1 MENRSSR
8 RKRDPLLFIV
18 LIALIAL
25 TSYSAWQL
33 WVIRNEV
40 AGNHFHNSQQ
50 IASLRSRIDTVAGDL
65 SEIRREDQ
73 WYDRPNVQLETGEDG
88 DDRLQV
94 SWTFREL
101 SERAEVGVHY
111 RFDDSDPW
119 REASVQR
126 GPGLHCRAAIP
137 LPDDLE
143 PTLEINYERPST
155 SEGTSLPMRVEA
167 GGTFSS
173 PPRVE
178 YLITATDG
186 EWQKSGD
193 REHADL
199 RKAAGHFVATIREME
214 RARSYSVQLD
224 ERLQMPASRNCIPS
238 KVYFLALADGSE
250 VAREEL
256 EHTGNLWTA
265 SVTLPGDTEVDE
277 VGISLTDGSGDEFVR
292 TISLD

>member
-1 MENRSSR
+1 MENQPPR
-8 RKRDPLLFIV
+8 RNRDPLLFIV
-18 LIALIAL
+18 LIVLIAL
-25 TSYSAWQL
+25 TSYTGWQL
-33 WVIRNEV
+33 WVVRD
-40 AGNHFHNSQQ
+40 ALSGNSFQYSQQ
-50 IASLRSRIDTVAGDL
+50 IGSLRARIDTLANDL
-65 SEIRREDQ
+65 SEIRREAQ
-73 WYDRPNVQLETGEDG
+73 WYERPNVQLETGEDG
-88 DDRLQV
+88 EDRLQV

-101 SERAEVGVHY
+101 SERAEVNVHY

-119 REASVQR
+119 REASVER

-143 PTLEINYERPST
+143 PTLEINYERSSASDGSP
-155 SEGTSLPMRVEA
+155 LPMRVEA

-214 RARSYSVQLD
+214 RAQSYSVQLD
-224 ERLQMPASRNCIPS
+224 ERLQMPAPRNFTPS
-238 KVYFLALADGSE
+238 EVYFLVLADGSE

-256 EHTGNLWTA
+256 EHTGNVWTT
-265 SVTLPGDTEVDE
+265 SVTLPEDTEVDE
-277 VGISLTDGSGDEFVR
+277 VGISLTDGSGDEVVR
-292 TISLD
+292 TISFD